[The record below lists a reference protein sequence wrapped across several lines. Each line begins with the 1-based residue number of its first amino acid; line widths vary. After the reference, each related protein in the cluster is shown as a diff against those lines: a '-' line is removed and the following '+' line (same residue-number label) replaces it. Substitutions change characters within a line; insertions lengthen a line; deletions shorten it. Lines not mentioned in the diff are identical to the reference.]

1 MERDE
6 RVKAVRFFDADK
18 FRVGLGSCM
27 YIGVII
33 FFIMLAIVLPLQK
46 FGRIDMGQFIFIA
59 LPAWVMIFIALYMAL
74 EGQKWWLYPHWLWTA
89 CKRVVVNRY
98 SGQAHFITGWRPFRF
113 ERTVGVN
120 QINALVLTSQSA
132 AGTGKSERFALKIR
146 LITNEE
152 WIFFTGFR
160 REQLFRK
167 QARVLAELLNCNLSD
182 LTYGSAFKIKTE
194 TTPLETL
201 PKTAAE
207 GSGAKPKGVT
217 ESARPD
223 GSYVFSLNRRHEWPA
238 FLIIFGLWI
247 GIYALT
253 YALGWTYPARWGAW
267 EGIWLL
273 FSAILLMLLLKALL
287 PIREIVLDN
296 EWLRYRLRL
305 LGIAW
310 IRKRLPLTSI
320 TRIGRQQTEV
330 LSFRLVFISDRQTL
344 KIGDL
349 SLEAARHLEHRLA
362 DLKITDG
369 P

>member
-1 MERDE
+1 VERDE

-27 YIGVII
+27 YIGVIL

-89 CKRVVVNRY
+89 CKRVVVNRHL
-98 SGQAHFITGWRPFRF
+98 GQVHFITGWRPFRF

-120 QINALVLTSQSA
+120 QIAALVLTSQSV
-132 AGTGKSERFALKIR
+132 GDIGKGERFALKIR
-146 LITNEE
+146 FITNEE
-152 WIFFTGFR
+152 WFFFTGFR
-160 REQLFRK
+160 REQSFRK
-167 QARVLAELLNCNLSD
+167 QARLLAELLNCSLSD
-182 LTYGSAFKIKTE
+182 LTYGSTFKIKTE

-207 GSGAKPKGVT
+207 GEGDEAAPKGVT
-217 ESARPD
+217 ETALPD
-223 GSYVFSLNRRHEWPA
+223 GGYLFSLNRRHEWPA

-253 YALGWTYPARWGAW
+253 YALGWTYPARMGAW

-287 PIREIVLDN
+287 PVREIVLDN
-296 EWLRYRLRL
+296 GWLRYRLRL
-305 LGIAW
+305 LGITW
-310 IRKRLPLTSI
+310 IKKRLPLTSI
-320 TRIGRQQTEV
+320 TRISRQQTEV
-330 LSFRLVFISDRQTL
+330 MSSRLVVISDQKTL

-349 SLEAARHLEHRLA
+349 TPEAARHLEQRLSP
-362 DLKITDG
+362 KISSI
-369 P
+369 